1 MQPDACATGRAD
13 GLSFPV
19 FDWGRLSL
27 VGGEM
32 VFKLPV
38 SESRTT
44 RAEVNVEKIELPS
57 VFELDFYR
65 QQQPELSH
73 LAYEDALENYR
84 VEGIA
89 KGHLSSHGA
98 LRGHLLDF
106 AKQEGSILEIGPF
119 HAPSITG
126 ENVRYMDVF
135 STEELLAA
143 VKKAGHETSNVPK
156 IHYVASKG
164 GFDMVDRKFAAV
176 FSGHCIEHQPDLI
189 RHFQG
194 VASVL
199 EDGGRYYIAC
209 PDRRYCFDHYL
220 PETPVV
226 DILAAYHA
234 QRRVHSARS
243 FLAQRLH
250 RSHNDA
256 ARHWAGDHGA
266 PDGQSY
272 QDLKREIFV
281 DLPDEDDYHDAHA
294 WQFTPTSF
302 FEIINFLHDAE
313 LIDFSIERVYHTRF
327 ATQEFTAVLRK
338 GKVDLSRSEVFVD
351 QTSVKSVV
359 AAIKSKNEGL
369 QTEVETLKESLQAE
383 VEALK
388 KQIED
393 LSFQKSSDDQLIECL
408 NGELKSIHASR
419 SWAVTRPLRKLT
431 AQLGMGRSK

>member
-1 MQPDACATGRAD
+1 M
-13 GLSFPV
+13 
-19 FDWGRLSL
+19 
-27 VGGEM
+27 
-32 VFKLPV
+32 
-38 SESRTT
+38 
-44 RAEVNVEKIELPS
+44 EKVELPS
-57 VFELDFYR
+57 IFELDFYR

-84 VEGIA
+84 TEGIS
-89 KGHLSSHGA
+89 KGHLCSHGA

-106 AKQEGSILEIGPF
+106 AKKEGSILEIGPF
-119 HAPSITG
+119 HSPSITG
-126 ENVRYMDVF
+126 ENVRYMDVL
-135 STEELLAA
+135 STEELFAA
-143 VKKAGHETSNVPK
+143 VKKAGHETSRVPE
-156 IHYVASKG
+156 IHYVAPKG

-194 VASVL
+194 VSGVL

-220 PETPVV
+220 PETAVV

-266 PDGQSY
+266 PDGQNY
-272 QDLKREIFV
+272 RDLKEELFV
-281 DLPDEDDYHDAHA
+281 DLPGDEAYHDAHA

-302 FEIINFLHDAE
+302 FEIINFLHEAGF
-313 LIDFSIERVYHTRF
+313 IDFSVERVYHTRF

-338 GKVDLSRSEVFVD
+338 GRVDLDRSEVFVD
-351 QTSVKSVV
+351 QTPEKSVV
-359 AAIKSKNEGL
+359 AGIKSKSESL
-369 QTEVETLKESLQAE
+369 QAEIETLKENLQAE
-383 VEALK
+383 VEARD
-388 KQIED
+388 KQIEA
-393 LSFQKSSDDQLIECL
+393 LNSQKIADDKLIEHL
-408 NGELKSIHASR
+408 SGELRGIHASR
-419 SWAVTRPLRKLT
+419 SWAVTRPLRKLS
-431 AQLGMGRSK
+431 AQFGAGRTR